1 MNIAELKNIIPIKMM
16 DLLFYFEN
24 KSISSC
30 PSDSIM
36 RYGFQNV
43 GHSTLFMRKLVNRYH
58 HDHQH
63 RVDIELSI
71 VNVTHLLIIAKVI
84 TSCQSESP
92 SWQ

>member
-43 GHSTLFMRKLVNRYH
+43 GHSDAFYEEVG
-58 HDHQH
+58 
-63 RVDIELSI
+63 
-71 VNVTHLLIIAKVI
+71 
-84 TSCQSESP
+84 
-92 SWQ
+92 